1 MGIFL
6 WALNNRCK
14 LSVVFIKSYTFAV
27 FNLFITVSTSHKQF
41 NKVTLGGLL
50 VTLGI
55 IYGDIGTSPLYV
67 MKAIM
72 GEQPIEDD
80 VVLGALSCI
89 FWTLTLQTTLKYVV
103 LTLQADNKG
112 EGGIFSLYTLVKRL
126 KKKGLIVPAIIGGS
140 ALLADGIITPPISV
154 SSAIEGLKIYRP
166 ELDTV
171 PIVISILCALFFIQ
185 RFGSKFVGKFF
196 GPMMLVWFGMLGILG
211 LIPLLTNITVLKA
224 LNPYYAFHLLSIH
237 HEGFYV
243 LGFVFLCTTGA
254 EALYSDM
261 GHCGR
266 NNIRISWGFVKTML
280 VLNYFGQGVYL
291 MEHHGKTL
299 MELSGTPGTLGNPFY
314 LLMPQWFLP
323 FGIAIATSAAVIA
336 SQALISGSFTLISE
350 AMRLNF
356 WPKVSVKFPTDLRG
370 QIYIPSINWLLLLG
384 CIFIVLHFKES
395 GNMEAAYGLAIVLCM
410 IMTTILLGYYM
421 VMKRYKPY
429 AIIAIILIYFTIE
442 FSFLIA
448 NISKFS
454 HGGYVSLIIAGLLAT
469 IMAVWYTAKKIRSE
483 YTEFT
488 KIDNYKNVLSEL
500 SNDMSIPKYATH
512 LVYLTNAN
520 RGDEIESK
528 IIYSILQKRP
538 KRADIY
544 WFVHVNVVDEPY
556 RMEYR
561 VREIIKDDVIRIDFY
576 LGFRVAP
583 RINLMFKNVVRDMV
597 KRGEVDITSRYES
610 LNRNNVIGDFKFVI
624 IEKFLSYDN
633 DIPWY
638 ERIILDIYFVLKK
651 VSLSEGRAFGLD
663 SSSIKVEKFP
673 IVIHPP
679 EEMHLTRMEDNAH
692 NTEEPT
698 DVSL

>member
-1 MGIFL
+1 MSNQHL
-6 WALNNRCK
+6 
-14 LSVVFIKSYTFAV
+14 
-27 FNLFITVSTSHKQF
+27 
-41 NKVTLGGLL
+41 NKVTVAGLI

-67 MKAIM
+67 MKAIV
-72 GEQPIEDD
+72 GEAPIDKE

-89 FWTLTLQTTLKYVV
+89 FWTLTLQTTFKYVI

-112 EGGIFSLYTLVKRL
+112 EGGIFSLYTLVKRF
-126 KKKGLIVPAIIGGS
+126 KKKGLIIPAIIGGS

-154 SSAIEGLKIYRP
+154 SSAIEGLRIYRP
-166 ELDTV
+166 ELNTV
-171 PIVISILCALFFIQ
+171 PIVIGILFVLFIIQ
-185 RFGSKFVGKFF
+185 KFGTSFVGKFF
-196 GPMMLVWFGMLGILG
+196 GPMMLIWFGMLGVLG
-211 LIPLLTNITVLKA
+211 LLPMFENIEVLKA
-224 LNPYYAFHLLSIH
+224 LNPYYAIHLLSIH
-237 HEGFYV
+237 HDGFYV

-266 NNIRISWGFVKTML
+266 SNIRISWIFVKAML
-280 VLNYFGQGVYL
+280 VLNYFGQGAFL
-291 MEHHGKTL
+291 IAHSGKTL
-299 MELSGTPGTLGNPFY
+299 SVLSGSPEVPGNPFF

-323 FGIAIATSAAVIA
+323 FGIAIATMAAVIA

-356 WPKVSVKFPTDLRG
+356 WPKVSVKFPTELKG
-370 QIYIPSINWLLLLG
+370 QIYIPSINWLLFWG
-384 CIFIVLHFKES
+384 CVFIVLHFEES
-395 GNMEAAYGLAIVLCM
+395 SNMEAAYGLAIVLCM

-421 VMKRYKPY
+421 VMKRYNP
-429 AIIAIILIYFTIE
+429 IFILFTVAVYFTIE

-448 NISKFS
+448 NMSKFH
-454 HGGYVSLIIAGLLAT
+454 HGGYVSVGIAGLLAFV
-469 IMAVWYTAKKIRSE
+469 MFVWHTAKRIRSE

-488 KIDNYKNVLSEL
+488 KIDNYKKVLAEL
-500 SNDMSIPKYATH
+500 SNDKGIPKYATH
-512 LVYLTNAN
+512 LVYMTNAAL
-520 RGDEIESK
+520 GDEIESK
-528 IIYSILQKRP
+528 VIYSILQKRP

-556 RMEYR
+556 RMDYK
-561 VREIIKDDVIRIDFY
+561 VREIMKDDVIRVDFY
-576 LGFRVAP
+576 LGFRVQP
-583 RINLMFKNVVRDMV
+583 RINLMFKQVVKDLV
-597 KRGEVDITSRYES
+597 KKGEVDITSRYES

-633 DIPWY
+633 DLPWF

-663 SSSIKVEKFP
+663 SSSVKVEKFP

-679 EEMHLTRMEDNAH
+679 EDI
-692 NTEEPT
+692 
-698 DVSL
+698 SLCRISEKQHKDKEKEHA

>member
-1 MGIFL
+1 M
-6 WALNNRCK
+6 
-14 LSVVFIKSYTFAV
+14 SS
-27 FNLFITVSTSHKQF
+27 SHKHLS
-41 NKVTLGGLL
+41 KVTLGGLL

-67 MKAIM
+67 MKAII
-72 GEQPIEDD
+72 GEQPIEQD

-89 FWTLTLQTTLKYVV
+89 FWTLTLQTTFKYVV

-154 SSAIEGLKIYRP
+154 SSAIEGLRTYNHDI
-166 ELDTV
+166 DTV
-171 PIVISILCALFFIQ
+171 PIVIGILFALFVIQ
-185 RFGSKFVGKFF
+185 RFGTSLVGKFF
-196 GPMMLVWFGMLGILG
+196 GPMMLLWFGMLGVLG
-211 LIPLLTNITVLKA
+211 AIPLLSNLSVLKA
-224 LNPYYAFHLLSIH
+224 LNPYYAFHLLSVH

-266 NNIRISWGFVKTML
+266 NNIRLSWGFVKLML

-291 MEHHGKTL
+291 IDHAGSTL
-299 MELSGTPGTLGNPFY
+299 TQLSGSPEVPGNPFY
-314 LLMPQWFLP
+314 LLMPDWFLP

-356 WPKVSVKFPTDLRG
+356 WPKVSVKFPTELKG
-370 QIYIPSINWLLLLG
+370 QIYIPSINWLLFLG
-384 CIFIVLHFKES
+384 CVFIVLHFRES

-421 VMKRYKPY
+421 VMKRYNP
-429 AIIAIILIYFTIE
+429 IAIVGIVLVYFTIE

-454 HGGYVSLIIAGLLAT
+454 HGGYVSLAIAGILAM
-469 IMAVWYTAKKIRSE
+469 IMGVWYTAKMIRSE

-488 KIDNYKNVLSEL
+488 KIDNYKQVLAEL
-500 SNDMSIPKYATH
+500 SNDQSITKYATH
-512 LVYLTNAN
+512 LVYMTNAQLS
-520 RGDEIESK
+520 DEIESK
-528 IIYSILQKRP
+528 ILYSILQKRP

-556 RMEYR
+556 RMDYK
-561 VREIIKDDVIRIDFY
+561 VRDICHDDVIRIDFY

-583 RINLMFKNVVRDMV
+583 RINLMFKQVVKDMV
-597 KRGEVDITSRYES
+597 RRGEVDITSRYES

-633 DIPWY
+633 EIPWY

-651 VSLSEGRAFGLD
+651 VSLSEGKAFGLD
-663 SSSIKVEKFP
+663 SSSVKVEKFP

-679 EEMHLTRMEDNAH
+679 EDINLHRME
-692 NTEEPT
+692 P
-698 DVSL
+698 

>member
-1 MGIFL
+1 
-6 WALNNRCK
+6 
-14 LSVVFIKSYTFAV
+14 
-27 FNLFITVSTSHKQF
+27 VSTNHIQL

-67 MKAIM
+67 MKAII
-72 GEQPIEDD
+72 GSQPIDQQ

-89 FWTLTLQTTLKYVV
+89 FWTLTLQTTVKYVY
-103 LTLQADNKG
+103 LTLKADNKG

-154 SSAIEGLKIYRP
+154 SSAIEGLKTYQP

-171 PIVISILCALFFIQ
+171 PIVIGILFVLFFIQ
-185 RFGSKFVGKFF
+185 RFGSKFLGKFF
-196 GPMMLVWFGMLGILG
+196 GPMMLIWFGMLGILG
-211 LIPLLTNITVLKA
+211 FIPLIENISVLKA
-224 LNPYYAFHLLSIH
+224 LNPYYAFHLLTIH

-266 NNIRISWGFVKTML
+266 DNIRVSWGFVKTML
-280 VLNYFGQGVYL
+280 VVNYFGQGAYL
-291 MEHHGKTL
+291 IAHSGETL
-299 MELSGTPGTLGNPFY
+299 STLSKNPGNPANPFY
-314 LLMPQWFLP
+314 LLMPDWFLP

-356 WPKVSVKFPTDLRG
+356 WPKVSVKFPTELRG
-370 QIYIPSINWLLLLG
+370 QLYIPSINWLLFLG
-384 CIFIVLHFKES
+384 CVFIVLHFKES

-410 IMTTILLGYYM
+410 LMTTTLLGYYM
-421 VMKRYKPY
+421 IMKRYNKLLVL
-429 AIIAIILIYFTIE
+429 AVISVYFTIE
-442 FSFLIA
+442 ISFLIA
-448 NISKFS
+448 NISKFH
-454 HGGYVSLIIAGLLAT
+454 HGGYVSLGIAGLLAI
-469 IMAVWYTAKKIRSE
+469 IMAVWFSAKRIRSE

-488 KIDNYKNVLSEL
+488 KITNYKTVLSEL

-512 LVYLTNAN
+512 LVYMTNAQL
-520 RGDEIESK
+520 GDEIESK

-556 RMEYR
+556 KMDYR
-561 VREIIKDDVIRIDFY
+561 VREIMKDDVIRVDFY

-583 RINLMFKNVVRDMV
+583 RINLMFKQVVRDMV
-597 KRGEVDITSRYES
+597 KRSEVDITSRYQS

-633 DIPWY
+633 ELPWY

-663 SSSIKVEKFP
+663 SSSVKVEKFP

-679 EEMHLTRMEDNAH
+679 EDFTLNRIEDCPGKDH
-692 NTEEPT
+692 HQQ
-698 DVSL
+698 

>member
-1 MGIFL
+1 M
-6 WALNNRCK
+6 
-14 LSVVFIKSYTFAV
+14 
-27 FNLFITVSTSHKQF
+27 STNHIQL
-41 NKVTLGGLL
+41 NKVTAAGLL

-67 MKAIM
+67 MKAII
-72 GEQPIEDD
+72 GNQPIQEQ

-89 FWTLTLQTTLKYVV
+89 FWTLTLQTTLKYVF
-103 LTLQADNKG
+103 LTLKADNKG

-154 SSAIEGLKIYRP
+154 SSAIEGLKKYQP
-166 ELDTV
+166 QLDTV
-171 PIVISILCALFFIQ
+171 PIVIGILFGLFFIQ
-185 RFGSKFVGKFF
+185 RFGSTFIGKFF
-196 GPMMLVWFGMLGILG
+196 GPMMFIWFGMLGILG
-211 LIPLLTNITVLKA
+211 VAHVFHNVSVFEA
-224 LNPYYAFHLLSIH
+224 LNPYYAIHLLSIH

-266 NNIRISWGFVKTML
+266 SNIRISWIFVKSML
-280 VLNYFGQGVYL
+280 VLNYFGQGAYL
-291 MEHHGKTL
+291 IAHSGKTL
-299 MELSGTPGTLGNPFY
+299 STLSGSEANPGNPFY
-314 LLMPQWFLP
+314 LLMPDWFLP

-356 WPKVSVKFPTDLRG
+356 WPKVSVKFPSNLKG
-370 QIYIPSINWLLLLG
+370 QLYIPSINWLLFLG
-384 CIFIVLHFKES
+384 CVFIVLHFKES

-410 IMTTILLGYYM
+410 LMTTTLLGYYM
-421 VMKRYKPY
+421 VMRRYNK
-429 AIIAIILIYFTIE
+429 ILIIFIMAVYFSIE
-442 FSFLIA
+442 ISFLIA
-448 NISKFS
+448 NMSKFH
-454 HGGYVSLIIAGLLAT
+454 HGGYVSLIIAGLLALV
-469 IMAVWYTAKKIRSE
+469 MSVWFTAKRIRSE

-488 KIDNYKNVLSEL
+488 KIANYKTVLSEL

-512 LVYLTNAN
+512 LVYMTNAS

-556 RMEYR
+556 KMEYR
-561 VREIIKDDVIRIDFY
+561 VREIMRDDVIRVDFY

-583 RINLMFKNVVRDMV
+583 RINLMFKNVVKDMV

-633 DIPWY
+633 DLPWY

-679 EEMHLTRMEDNAH
+679 EDINLARIDEN
-692 NTEEPT
+692 NTTQPQN
-698 DVSL
+698 